1 MMVNYEEEYD
11 NFEDKP
17 NNIDYGSWYEYDNF
31 QDFIDGKNAMDL
43 TEGEEI
49 DYWLFNLPEDKIL
62 DFNELPD
69 EEAISR
75 EEYVSA
81 LIESKLEEKEALEE
95 FLKSLEEDETDYEYL
110 ESLLKDETFNG
121 MDIEHIENDS
131 FEEDILEKITLERLI
146 KDHLLEE
153 EELNKEFLRNKSL
166 ESDIN
171 DKIDDMDFEEFDYFE
186 DDSEISEKYYEH
198 IESIDEL
205 YYKSLE
211 TKKENDDEDSF
222 NEVTDYGDYPYD
234 N

>member
-49 DYWLFNLPEDKIL
+49 DYLFFNLPEDNIM
-62 DFNELPD
+62 DFNELVD
-69 EEAISR
+69 EEAINR

-81 LIESKLEEKEALEE
+81 LIERKLEEKESLEE
-95 FLKSLEEDETDYEYL
+95 YLKSLADDYED
-110 ESLLKDETFNG
+110 LKNSFD
-121 MDIEHIENDS
+121 DIECELDSENIEHNL
-131 FEEDILEKITLERLI
+131 FEEDILEKISLERLI
-146 KDHLLEE
+146 EEHLLKE
-153 EELNKEFLRNKSL
+153 EELNKEFLENKSL
-166 ESDIN
+166 EIDIE
-171 DKIDDMDFEEFDYFE
+171 DMGFEEYYEDFEYDE
-186 DDSEISEKYYEH
+186 EIEEKYYEH
-198 IESIDEL
+198 SESLEEL
-205 YYKSLE
+205 YYKKLE
-211 TKKENDDEDSF
+211 SQKSNKDDEDSF

>member
-11 NFEDKP
+11 KFEDTP

-49 DYWLFNLPEDKIL
+49 DYWVFNLPEDQIL

-69 EEAISR
+69 EETISR
-75 EEYVSA
+75 EEYVNA

-95 FLKSLEEDETDYEYL
+95 FLKSLEEDETDYAYL
-110 ESLLKDETFNG
+110 ESLFKDDEK
-121 MDIEHIENDS
+121 DIGHFENDS
-131 FEEDILEKITLERLI
+131 LEEDILEKISLERLI
-146 KDHLLEE
+146 KDHLIEE

-166 ESDIN
+166 EIDIN
-171 DKIDDMDFEEFDYFE
+171 DKIEDMDFEEFDYFE
-186 DDSEISEKYYEH
+186 DDLEISEKYYEH
-198 IESIDEL
+198 IELIDDL
-205 YYKSLE
+205 HYKSLE
-211 TKKENDDEDSF
+211 TQKAKKDDEDSF